1 MLINPDNI
9 PENTGTDY
17 PDAFKHLVSG
27 RIRKRLGN
35 AAGLTNFGVN
45 LVELKPGSWSS
56 IRHWH
61 SHQDEFIYIIDGE
74 ITLVT
79 NAGEQVLK
87 AGDMAAFPAGENNGH
102 HLINNSP
109 EIVTYLE
116 IGDRMAGDTVTY
128 PDCDLVAKHSDKGW
142 IFTKKNGNLYDDDL

>member
-1 MLINPDNI
+1 MQIDPDKI
-9 PENTGTDY
+9 PENTSTNY
-17 PDAFKHLVSG
+17 PEAFKHLVAG

-45 LVELKPGSWSS
+45 LVKLKPGSWSS

-87 AGDMAAFPAGENNGH
+87 PGDMAAFPAGEDNGH
-102 HLINNSP
+102 HLINNSS
-109 EIVTYLE
+109 EIVTPVRNRRSYC
-116 IGDRMAGDTVTY
+116 G
-128 PDCDLVAKHSDKGW
+128 
-142 IFTKKNGNLYDDDL
+142 